1 MCNNRTLAVA
11 VLAALSMGTK
21 VQATL
26 LNDSATISTM
36 NSSEGC
42 YYATEM
48 FGSTASSFTL
58 PDGKTAKAI
67 YTVDGTLD
75 IAFQMIFTLD
85 NGAKF
90 VSTPMLAVT
99 ENSGN
104 SFGSK
109 WEAAN
114 TAANAVNQAA
124 IHYYNMFNAFNTAAV
139 TFNTGAQLSGANGGG
154 AANIIFNSNLVG
166 QIDVRTGTT
175 TGGIFGTFVVGGTGG
190 LSTTSW
196 PATGLLY
203 PIANAVGGTDL
214 NGIGNNAY
222 HVASN
227 AMNAANSLKSSGA
240 LDAASNTNYNSLL
253 AVFNGLVTAY
263 SNVKAKAQAY
273 IAANDAALAVLP
285 GKLSTTGTAL
295 SSGTLSSDKTSITF
309 ALDASGA
316 INDSLTTGDKI
327 TLTYN
332 ITNAQALKEAG
343 QKVNMSLEGK
353 TTQLVQVFRPETV
366 AVATA
371 TQGVKATIA
380 PVQTAQGMAKIAVAK
395 GETEFSGSVSTSPVG
410 TYQNK
415 QLVKLGTLYLANET
429 KAVAKDC
436 TTVWKIGDTGAQA
449 GSSKKTTF
457 SITNGQF
464 AASATT
470 PGQVYLET
478 GGVAT
483 VDNTGVTATWTL
495 SDDSLKNMAAAST
508 IGIFMQLDGKTA
520 VNTPEDAPLATLTI
534 DYDTDGYQTITYPS
548 VELPKIKRDGTV
560 CTVYNVPATG
570 AADTLSIR
578 VTNTSNTEGVITGA
592 LYGTDGTEL
601 IAKGT
606 DLLQNMTANTI
617 KKGQTIRLS
626 SEDLVTLAGGTAW
639 TGRAILRMTSN
650 LTNMEVL
657 ALLRQNLA
665 DGTTDPNAPLT
676 NMSQDASGSTCD
688 N

>member
-21 VQATL
+21 VQAAL
-26 LNDSATISTM
+26 LNDTATISTM

-58 PDGKTAKAI
+58 PDGKTARAI

-90 VSTPMLAVT
+90 VSTPTLAVT

-104 SFGSK
+104 SFSTK
-109 WEAAN
+109 VEAAN
-114 TAANAVNQAA
+114 TAANDVNKAA
-124 IHYYNMFNAFNTAAV
+124 MHYYNMFNAFNTAAV

-166 QIDVRTGTT
+166 QIDVRTATT
-175 TGGIFGTFVVGGTGG
+175 TGGILGAM
-190 LSTTSW
+190 TTAGYGIAGWDYTTASL
-196 PATGLLY
+196 PY
-203 PIANAVGGTDL
+203 PTANALGGTDL
-214 NGIGNNAY
+214 NGVGNNAY

-240 LDAASNTNYNSLL
+240 LDPTSNTNYNSLL
-253 AVFNGLVTAY
+253 AVFNDLVTAY

-395 GETEFSGSVSTSPVG
+395 GETEFSGSVSTSPAGV
-410 TYQNK
+410 YQNK
-415 QLVKLGTLYLANET
+415 QLVKLGTLYLANDT
-429 KAVAKDC
+429 KAVGKDC
-436 TTVWKIGDTGAQA
+436 TTVWKVGDTGAQA

-464 AASATT
+464 SASATT

-495 SDDSLKNMAAAST
+495 SDDSLKNMAAATT

-578 VTNTSNTEGVITGA
+578 VTNISNTEGMVTGA

-606 DLLQNMTANTI
+606 DLLQNMTSNTI
-617 KKGQTIRLS
+617 KKGQTVRLS
-626 SEDLVTLAGGTAW
+626 SEDLVALAGGTAW
-639 TGRAILRMTSN
+639 TGRAVLRMTSN

-676 NMSQDASGSTCD
+676 NLSQDASGSTCD